1 LSGAVWPG
9 WDIVAGSL
17 IGGLLTG
24 GVYALVALGLTLIYG
39 VLHIVNFAHG
49 ALLMVGMYLAWVLFT
64 RAGIDPYAALPLVT
78 AVMFAVG
85 WALYR
90 FVIGRVSHGQDR
102 ALLLATLGLSVV
114 IENGALVAF
123 TGDSQSI
130 ETPLSFAVVPLGP
143 LLLPAAKLVSCAV
156 ALVLAGLLWAFMSR
170 TQTGRAI
177 RAVAR
182 EPEGA
187 VLSGIRPQAMFALA
201 YGIGTA
207 CLGAAACLLLPSF
220 YVSPSV
226 GDNFVLIAF
235 TIVVLG
241 GMGSFPGAV
250 VGGLLVGVA
259 ESLGGLFLGE
269 SLGPISISL
278 TFIAVLLLRPTGL
291 FGAAR

>member
-1 LSGAVWPG
+1 MPG

-49 ALLMVGMYLAWVLFT
+49 ALLMVGMYVAWVLFT
-64 RAGIDPYAALPLVT
+64 RAGIDPYAALPMVT
-78 AVMFAVG
+78 ALMFGLG
-85 WALYR
+85 WALYAG
-90 FVIGRVSHGQDR
+90 VIGRVSRGEDR
-102 ALLLATLGLSVV
+102 ALLLATLGVSVMV
-114 IENGALVAF
+114 ENGALMLF
-123 TGDSQSI
+123 SGDSQSI
-130 ETPLSFAVVPLGP
+130 ETPLSFAVVAVGP
-143 LLLPAAKLVSCAV
+143 LLLPAARLVSCAV
-156 ALVLAGLLWAFMSR
+156 ALGLAGLLWAFMSR

-187 VLSGIRPQAMFALA
+187 RLAGIRPARMFALA

-220 YVSPSV
+220 YVSPTV
-226 GDNFVLIAF
+226 GENFVLIAF

-250 VGGLLVGVA
+250 LGGLLVGVA

-269 SLGPISISL
+269 SLGPLSISL